1 MGGDDVSGDPR
12 TARQDGRAV
21 DQLRPV
27 QFERDY
33 TVMAPGSVLVTF
45 GQTKVLCT
53 ASVEE
58 RVPPWMRGS
67 GKGWVTAEY
76 SMLPGSTPERASRE
90 AAKGKQSG
98 RTQEIQRLIARS
110 LRAVCDLVALG
121 EVQITVDCDALQADG
136 GTRTASICGA
146 YVALHDACTRLV
158 QAGTIRTHPLTDS
171 VAAVSVGIIDGV
183 PMLDLPYVEDSRA
196 EVDMNVVMTG
206 AGRFVEVQ
214 GTAEGM
220 AFSRSELDTLL
231 GLAEGGIKE
240 LTGMQA
246 AVLAEAPP
254 RTVSGPGDRASPARA
269 GVGQSRQG
277 QGDRRRAVG
286 RAAGGAAA
294 AARDVPE
301 VVEDADTLV
310 GNARLKARALV
321 AATGT
326 AAVADDTGLEVDA
339 LDGAPGV
346 YSARYA
352 GESATYADNVA
363 KLLREL
369 AALDDRRRSA
379 AGQLQDGGLGRVPRR
394 LRGVGRG
401 RAPRDHCGRGPGD
414 QRLRVRPR
422 LRA

>member
-1 MGGDDVSGDPR
+1 MGAADVNGDPR

-27 QFERDY
+27 TFERDY

-58 RVPPWMRGS
+58 RVPPWMRGT
-67 GKGWVTAEY
+67 GRGWVTAEY

-110 LRAVCDLVALG
+110 LRAVCDLVVLG

-158 QAGTIRTHPLTDS
+158 QAGTIGTHPLTDS

-220 AFSRSELDTLL
+220 AFSRGELDTML
-231 GLAEGGIKE
+231 GLAEAGIKE

-246 AVLAEAPP
+246 AVLAEGPP
-254 RTVSGPGDRASPARA
+254 RR
-269 GVGQSRQG
+269 
-277 QGDRRRAVG
+277 
-286 RAAGGAAA
+286 
-294 AARDVPE
+294 
-301 VVEDADTLV
+301 
-310 GNARLKARALV
+310 
-321 AATGT
+321 
-326 AAVADDTGLEVDA
+326 
-339 LDGAPGV
+339 
-346 YSARYA
+346 
-352 GESATYADNVA
+352 
-363 KLLREL
+363 
-369 AALDDRRRSA
+369 
-379 AGQLQDGGLGRVPRR
+379 
-394 LRGVGRG
+394 
-401 RAPRDHCGRGPGD
+401 
-414 QRLRVRPR
+414 
-422 LRA
+422 